1 MGKNIWRTADI
12 HCQVSNETSGNSST
26 ILHTGPEICLKIRPA
41 LPLTPWI
48 HPFSLL
54 ERPTPEL
61 LFHSFRFSI
70 FPGVQNTW
78 THVLF
83 WKVTATKHSRGG
95 ALQTQEHRN
104 RLYCNNT
111 RGSSLNKSQ
120 VWATLHWTR
129 EIIPHE
135 EVSRYGPNA
144 VILPFSVYLSPLP
157 VQVTIVF
164 KIFLTPF
171 SLDVF
176 NNMILEEFFQQLYSL
191 FAGHF
196 RAKVL
201 TAPQQLMQPIHSFGR
216 CEATFVTFET
226 TAMFP

>member
-83 WKVTATKHSRGG
+83 WKGTATKHSRGG
-95 ALQTQEHRN
+95 GAHYRPKNIAIGFIVTTHVALHSTNHKCEQHSTGQERLFHMRKFQDMDQMQSSSPSASTCHPYLYKWRLSSKSSWPHFPLMSSITWFLRN
-104 RLYCNNT
+104 FF
-111 RGSSLNKSQ
+111 SSCTVCLRVTSGPKFWLHLNSSCSQ
-120 VWATLHWTR
+120 STA
-129 EIIPHE
+129 
-135 EVSRYGPNA
+135 SAA
-144 VILPFSVYLSPLP
+144 VKQRS
-157 VQVTIVF
+157 
-164 KIFLTPF
+164 
-171 SLDVF
+171 
-176 NNMILEEFFQQLYSL
+176 
-191 FAGHF
+191 
-196 RAKVL
+196 
-201 TAPQQLMQPIHSFGR
+201 
-216 CEATFVTFET
+216 
-226 TAMFP
+226 